1 MSKIQNKIIT
11 IIDSIDEQAAKNVAM
26 AFVELVGVVTVL
38 IMMLFTGIVL
48 VS

>member
-1 MSKIQNKIIT
+1 MQKIQSKIIQT
-11 IIDSIDEQAAKNVAM
+11 IESIDEQAAKNAAM